1 MMRQRSLVCRNTIPF
16 PTPNHFP
23 ERLQQQNVG
32 IVNTVIDNSKIEAG
46 MFPTEK
52 IGFDSI
58 ISICPAS
65 KLNTLITD
73 RDASENDLKA
83 FDELGIDIVIAEKE

>member
-1 MMRQRSLVCRNTIPF
+1 
-16 PTPNHFP
+16 
-23 ERLQQQNVG
+23 
-32 IVNTVIDNSKIEAG
+32 